1 MNTLLRLLVDA
12 LVRTAMLVAVIAMT
26 YLGNVRRR
34 PR

>member
-12 LVRTAMLVAVIAMT
+12 LVRTAMLITVIAMT

-34 PR
+34 QR